1 MTRRL
6 RILFLGATW
15 QGSSP
20 RALCRALAE
29 REDTEVLEQDEDHFN
44 PLWTSVPLSVLNRAI
59 PYGLHSI
66 ENWIHDDY
74 KQRLLDLSGSDLMC
88 VAKPKG

>member
-6 RILFLGATW
+6 RILFLGETW
-15 QGSSP
+15 QGSST

-29 REDTEVLEQDEDHFN
+29 REDTQVLEQGEDHFN
-44 PLWTSVPLSVLNRAI
+44 PRWKSVPLSVLNRAI
-59 PYGLHSI
+59 PYDLHSI

-74 KQRLLDLSGSDLMC
+74 KQRLLDLPGSELMC